1 MKKVFGIIA
10 SMVTIFTLLVVINCN
25 KVYAVN
31 TIIDEKTESGL
42 VEIKN
47 DQLKTIKDYQE
58 KYGSDSYGTTAYVLH
73 VVQIWSIPICFLGI
87 VVGVICDYVIGLKHL
102 EVKEKGLALIVTFV
116 TLTIICQV
124 LPLVFAIVVKFGRE

>member
-1 MKKVFGIIA
+1 MKKIFGIVA
-10 SMVTIFTLLVVINCN
+10 VLVIILVFFGMSNYN
-25 KVYAVN
+25 KVYAAK
-31 TIIDEKTESGL
+31 TIIDEKTESNL
-42 VEIKN
+42 VEMKN

-58 KYGSDSYGTTAYVLH
+58 KYGSDTYGTTAYILH
-73 VVQIWSIPICFLGI
+73 LVQIWSIPICFLGI
-87 VVGVICDYVIGLKHL
+87 VIGVICDYVIGLKHL